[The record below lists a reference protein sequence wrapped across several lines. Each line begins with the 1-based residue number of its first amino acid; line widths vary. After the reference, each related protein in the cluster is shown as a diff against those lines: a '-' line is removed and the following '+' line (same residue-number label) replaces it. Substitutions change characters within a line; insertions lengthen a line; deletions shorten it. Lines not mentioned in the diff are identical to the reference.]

1 MAQSKAQTMAKK
13 HKHEDHVNH
22 EAWAIPFGDLIILLL
37 AFFVVMYAVSSV
49 NEGKYRVAAAS
60 LAEAFNGPPKSISPI
75 QVGEVMAIAEL
86 TTMAPSLARPKAI
99 GAGGA
104 RLEANEGSA
113 ISQALHQD
121 AEVAAAVRAAMA
133 DLIDK
138 NIIVVRAT
146 PQGIEIEIQ
155 TDILF
160 ASGTAELSQQ
170 AIHIMQRL
178 AVVLARFPNQVRV
191 EGHTDNV
198 PIRTAVFPSNWE
210 LSATRS
216 ASVVHLLMEKGINP
230 HRLAVIGVGEY
241 RPVADNKTEQGRNRN
256 RRVVLVIPS
265 MRVTSKEAN
274 ETADAALSR
283 VISTPTLDQQPVLK

>member
-1 MAQSKAQTMAKK
+1 MAKK

-37 AFFVVMYAVSSV
+37 AFFVVMYAISSV

-60 LAEAFNGPPKSISPI
+60 MAEAFNGPPKSLSPI
-75 QVGEVMAIAEL
+75 QVGEIAAMSKL
-86 TTMAPSLARPKAI
+86 TTTAPSLTKPQAMGPGGSPLDGAQGSGATIKSGQVEEMAKA
-99 GAGGA
+99 
-104 RLEANEGSA
+104 
-113 ISQALHQD
+113 
-121 AEVAAAVRAAMA
+121 VKAAMA

-138 NIIVVRAT
+138 NVIVVRTT
-146 PQGIEIEIQ
+146 PQGIEVEIQ

-160 ASGTAELSQQ
+160 ASGTAQLSEQ
-170 AIHIMQRL
+170 AMHIMERL
-178 AVVLARFPNQVRV
+178 AVVLTRFPNQVRV

-230 HRLAVIGVGEY
+230 QRLAVIGVGEY
-241 RPVADNKTEQGRNRN
+241 RPVADNSTEAGRNRN

-265 MRVTSKEAN
+265 VRVDSKAASD
-274 ETADAALSR
+274 TADAS
-283 VISTPTLDQQPVLK
+283 ISTPTVDQAPK